1 MAKRRNKTEMTVR
14 PGPEYG
20 GLLTGI
26 SELLD
31 QARRMSARTVN
42 NVLTATYWE
51 IGRRI
56 VEYEQGG
63 KARAEYGGELLKRL
77 AADLTRRF
85 GRGFGGAERVQHA
98 ELPSWLGDIADTVCK
113 IRGAGQAATEL
124 WRPRGCFAETL
135 RTCPLVRIPSAGIHR
150 PPHGRIPPLL
160 VALRPVDVGRE
171 APCAGILRGRSD
183 PRRVVGASA

>member
-1 MAKRRNKTEMTVR
+1 MAKRRNNTEMTVR

-63 KARAEYGGELLKRL
+63 KARAEYGEELLQAL

-85 GRGFGGAERVQHA
+85 GRGFGCAQRVQMRSFHLGWEILQTPSGIFKA
-98 ELPSWLGDIADTVCK
+98 RVELP
-113 IRGAGQAATEL
+113 
-124 WRPRGCFAETL
+124 
-135 RTCPLVRIPSAGIHR
+135 PS
-150 PPHGRIPPLL
+150 
-160 VALRPVDVGRE
+160 
-171 APCAGILRGRSD
+171 
-183 PRRVVGASA
+183 